1 MNRCTRCTLNG
12 HSCRWPN
19 RCILLDSTCNEYLTS
34 ILYSCVPS
42 PAEVMQGGT
51 TCRNKEDLHH
61 ISYSQELKKSSL
73 YRPRLGAGQATS
85 KKLHL
90 VLSVAGPQ

>member
-1 MNRCTRCTLNG
+1 MYPQWAFLQVAK
-12 HSCRWPN
+12 SMY
-19 RCILLDSTCNEYLTS
+19 LLDSTCNEYLTN

-61 ISYSQELKKSSL
+61 ISYSQELKKNL
-73 YRPRLGAGQATS
+73 LFIG
-85 KKLHL
+85 LD
-90 VLSVAGPQ
+90 